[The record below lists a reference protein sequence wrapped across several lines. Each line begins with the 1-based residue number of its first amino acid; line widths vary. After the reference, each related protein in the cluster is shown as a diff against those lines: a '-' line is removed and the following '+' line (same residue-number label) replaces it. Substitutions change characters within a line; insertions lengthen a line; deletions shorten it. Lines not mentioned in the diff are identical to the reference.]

1 MFPAAVGKLGGARED
16 VTYHKLEIDS
26 RGAALRIRFARPEV
40 LNALDSEL
48 LDELADAARGP
59 AADPAV
65 RAVMITGSG
74 RGFSAGADLG
84 AMPLD
89 ADIGVLLERHY
100 HPVVR
105 ALAALDKPVV
115 AAVNGIAAGAGMS
128 LALACD
134 VRYVSEAAAFV
145 LGFAGIGLALDAG
158 ASYHLPRLIGAG
170 RALEL
175 TYSNRRVDA
184 AEALA
189 IGLADRVLPAEDFEE
204 AAFAAV
210 GALAAGPTRAFALIK
225 REIRASFDN
234 DLEGQLAFESAC
246 QSAAATGS
254 DAAEGVRAFAEKRA
268 PRFEGR

>member
-1 MFPAAVGKLGGARED
+1 M
-16 VTYHKLEIDS
+16 TYHNLEIDS
-26 RGAALRIRFARPEV
+26 RGAALRIRFARPEI